1 MPWRRRTSCILT
13 VRIIRDDMGLEAQR
27 QRVRAYCEMLGPHL
41 AAVCGDS
48 GVWGGKP
55 LGSRLAGNRLLTE
68 ARRSR
73 SVVVVARL
81 DRLFRSVADAAQ
93 TIADFDRRGIRLVA
107 IAEGFDIK
115 AHPECPCFFGLF
127 KGRRAAKNRDFGFA
141 EARRLVRAT
150 ESIVSRRSAMSPVS
164 TEQFP
169 PRTRSPCRIG

>member
-27 QRVRAYCEMLGPHL
+27 QRVRAYCEMLGLHL
-41 AAVCGDS
+41 AEVCEDS
-48 GVWGGKP
+48 GVSGGKP

-93 TIADFDRRGIRLVA
+93 TIADFDRRGIQLVPT
-107 IAEGFDIK
+107 AEGFDMMD
-115 AHPECPCFFGLF
+115 H
-127 KGRRAAKNRDFGFA
+127 
-141 EARRLVRAT
+141 
-150 ESIVSRRSAMSPVS
+150 S
-164 TEQFP
+164 
-169 PRTRSPCRIG
+169 